1 MNQLRLYRHPLRWMG
16 RLGVILLIG
25 ACMLLVQSCSRPQAN
40 EAQPSPTAT
49 AAEPDPLDR
58 QIAAMSLE
66 DKVGQMII
74 AGIDGKAIDAEASR
88 MIKEERIGGIILY
101 GTNIADLQGM
111 VALVNALKEANSG
124 NAVPLLISVDQEG
137 GKVSRMPKS
146 FTAIP
151 SNKKVGATND
161 PSLAE
166 EMGKLLAEEL
176 KLTGFNMN
184 FAPVLDV
191 NSNPANPII
200 GTRSFG
206 ATAELVSR
214 MGMAEMKGI
223 RENGIIPVVK
233 HFPGHGDTSVDSH
246 LELPIVNKT
255 REELAKLEWLPFE
268 AAIEQKTD
276 AIMVAHI
283 LYPHLDPDK
292 PASISAAIIGDVLR
306 GKMGYDG
313 VVMTDDLT
321 MGAITKN
328 YGLAEAALDSVQA
341 GSDIVLIAHG
351 YDNAL
356 QVRDAILKSMQDNKL
371 SVERIDKSVRRIL
384 SLKQRYNL
392 NDETVPVPD
401 LKELNAQIEAWINR
415 L

>member
-1 MNQLRLYRHPLRWMG
+1 MNQLRSYRQSRRRFG
-16 RLGVILLIG
+16 KLGVVLLIG
-25 ACMLLVQSCSRPQAN
+25 VCMLLMQSCARPQAN
-40 EAQPSPTAT
+40 ETKPSPTAV
-49 AAEPDPLDR
+49 EQDPLDR
-58 QIAAMSLE
+58 QIADMSLE

-74 AGIDGKAIDAEASR
+74 AGIDGKVIDPEASK
-88 MIKEERIGGIILY
+88 MIKDERIGGIILY
-101 GTNIADLQGM
+101 GNNISDLQGM
-111 VALVNALKEANSG
+111 VALVNALKQANAG
-124 NAVPLLISVDQEG
+124 NSVPLLISVDQEG

-151 SNKKVGATND
+151 SSKKVGATNN
-161 PSLAE
+161 PALAE
-166 EMGKLLAEEL
+166 EMGTLLAEEL

-200 GTRSFG
+200 GSRSFG
-206 ATAELVSR
+206 STAELVSR

-246 LELPIVNKT
+246 LELPVVNKT

-268 AAIEQKTD
+268 AAIEQRTD

-356 QVRDAILKSMQDNKL
+356 QVRDTLLKSIQENKL
-371 SVERIDKSVRRIL
+371 SIEQIDKSVRRIL
-384 SLKQRYNL
+384 SLKQRYQL

-401 LKELNAQIEAWINR
+401 LKDLNARIKAWINK